1 MVGQLAGAQAQV
13 AGVVLPIDEGDAFS
27 GELLGELGHQHL
39 VAALVVPVGFLDM
52 GEQGIAD
59 DLPQGEAGD
68 PVLHL
73 QYASQQ
79 VVGLVVVQHFVGL
92 GDVLVEGGRPLVPPG
107 GVVVQKG
114 LYGGNVR
121 LGDGPER
128 PIPIGFQEFVHMV
141 ALAAELFPPEIFQIL
156 SPVEVV
162 EAVPLPHG
170 GAGGEELLE
179 LLQLVLGH
187 GVEGDGH
194 APAAAVVGNL
204 PEVLRPPAPQG

>member
-1 MVGQLAGAQAQV
+1 
-13 AGVVLPIDEGDAFS
+13 
-27 GELLGELGHQHL
+27 
-39 VAALVVPVGFLDM
+39 
-52 GEQGIAD
+52 
-59 DLPQGEAGD
+59 
-68 PVLHL
+68 
-73 QYASQQ
+73 
-79 VVGLVVVQHFVGL
+79 
-92 GDVLVEGGRPLVPPG
+92 
-107 GVVVQKG
+107 
-114 LYGGNVR
+114 
-121 LGDGPER
+121 
-128 PIPIGFQEFVHMV
+128 MV